1 MSKFN
6 FSFRRSER
14 NAFKHIAHGLIP
26 AATIA
31 PRPAVPRTPPPR
43 SLSPSP
49 ERPRSALAAAILSS
63 SLTGRT
69 VAIPPART
77 RSLSET
83 DCSRSEH
90 QQDFQPFASTALY
103 TRDRWSDPV
112 GSRPRC
118 PSPGRSDEDDDDDDD
133 DEEEEDEG
141 LEEEVLSE
149 DGHVYQSVENPV
161 RSPAQDAIYA
171 VPSKLRASYSDGDE
185 LTEDSTFDIV
195 SPLHTEEEIEEEPTE
210 KQRSAHPRLSTPT
223 QLRRSSPPQRRTPS
237 PTHTSAHTHTSSHTS
252 RHTSRHT
259 SKHSRSSSKVMPS
272 PGRRDAPA
280 EVMETSRKQQQQKRS
295 PDTARTGSE
304 AGEAYRET
312 LEVQKELVQTLREQL
327 RGLGGEKQ
335 ALRGRCEEQS
345 HLLQDSQQR
354 ILALERELSSA
365 LRDNS
370 PLAGETAELQSLR
383 QQAQELVD
391 ENDALKMTVHRLNVE
406 LSHYQTR
413 FRPLSKQETARTSG
427 IPVKGPPPPW
437 LLDMKY
443 LSPLL
448 LAYEDRLME
457 KDTLLQSC
465 EEEVRKLRVQTEE
478 VVKENE
484 KLYEQLGRMGGISHQ
499 EWKQLQEQARLV
511 LEENQVL
518 LEQLEVQ
525 RTKAKEN
532 HTRHHQEVAKVSKQ
546 LVLQEDELLR
556 LQRELEDTR
565 RELHTLQHQEAV
577 THEQHQSNISQ
588 LTQRL
593 EEEKRCWQGEMDEL
607 LGKMAALQTER
618 KALVRI
624 KTELDANTKSLEA
637 ELELARHAH
646 RKAQRRVEVLKQQL
660 EESMD
665 KELTALHYLAGVV
678 GLAEKTTLERD
689 QLVHMLRVNAGEG
702 QAGRHHPH
710 HRGHRAARKAPGE
723 GQGRR
728 DAPAEV
734 METSRKQQQQKRSP
748 DTARTGS
755 EAGEAYRETL
765 EVQKELVQTLR
776 EQLRGLGG
784 EKQAL
789 RGRCEEQS
797 HLLQDSQQRIL
808 ALERE
813 LSSALRDNSPLAGET
828 AELQSLRQQAQELVD
843 ENDALKMTVH
853 RLNVELSHYQTRFRP
868 LSKQETARTSGIP
881 VKGPPPPWLLDMKYL
896 SPLLLAYEDRLMEKD
911 TLLQSCE
918 EEVRKLRVQT
928 EEVVKENEK
937 LHEQLGRMGGISHQE
952 WKQLQE
958 QARLVLE
965 ENQVLLEQLEVQRT
979 KAKENHTRHHQE
991 VAKVSK
997 QLVLQEDELLR
1008 LQRELED
1015 TRREL
1020 HTLQHQEAVTHEQ
1033 HQSNISQL
1041 TQ

>member
-1 MSKFN
+1 MY
-6 FSFRRSER
+6 RM
-14 NAFKHIAHGLIP
+14 
-26 AATIA
+26 
-31 PRPAVPRTPPPR
+31 PRPHQTRCCFTRGFSA
-43 SLSPSP
+43 LW
-49 ERPRSALAAAILSS
+49 SALAAAILSS

-90 QQDFQPFASTALY
+90 QHDFQPFASTALY

-112 GSRPRC
+112 DSRPRC
-118 PSPGRSDEDDDDDDD
+118 PSPGRSDDDDDDEDD

-171 VPSKLRASYSDGDE
+171 VPLKLRASYSDGDE

-210 KQRSAHPRLSTPT
+210 KIPA
-223 QLRRSSPPQRRTPS
+223 
-237 PTHTSAHTHTSSHTS
+237 TS
-252 RHTSRHT
+252 
-259 SKHSRSSSKVMPS
+259 
-272 PGRRDAPA
+272 GRRDAPA

-593 EEEKRCWQGEMDEL
+593 EEEKRRWQGEMDEL

-646 RKAQRRVEVLKQQL
+646 RPLFLLLPNPSSSINRTPYGYASTLEKDKQDVITRIIGGTVQLAKLQEKVKVYKRDAASSVSGLGRR
-660 EESMD
+660 
-665 KELTALHYLAGVV
+665 
-678 GLAEKTTLERD
+678 LAEQEE
-689 QLVHMLRVNAGEG
+689 AF
-702 QAGRHHPH
+702 AGRSESFLRERQHLQ
-710 HRGHRAARKAPGE
+710 RLV
-723 GQGRR
+723 R
-728 DAPAEV
+728 D
-734 METSRKQQQQKRSP
+734 KQEALDGALQQKREVECELEAVWESVSRESQRIRDAVLESP
-748 DTARTGS
+748 ASGLLVAPSDAPSAEWTPPRGS
-755 EAGEAYRETL
+755 P
-765 EVQKELVQTLR
+765 
-776 EQLRGLGG
+776 RGLRQSPPL
-784 EKQAL
+784 QADS
-789 RGRCEEQS
+789 EQ
-797 HLLQDSQQRIL
+797 
-808 ALERE
+808 
-813 LSSALRDNSPLAGET
+813 
-828 AELQSLRQQAQELVD
+828 
-843 ENDALKMTVH
+843 
-853 RLNVELSHYQTRFRP
+853 RP
-868 LSKQETARTSGIP
+868 L
-881 VKGPPPPWLLDMKYL
+881 
-896 SPLLLAYEDRLMEKD
+896 EDSL
-911 TLLQSCE
+911 
-918 EEVRKLRVQT
+918 
-928 EEVVKENEK
+928 
-937 LHEQLGRMGGISHQE
+937 
-952 WKQLQE
+952 
-958 QARLVLE
+958 
-965 ENQVLLEQLEVQRT
+965 
-979 KAKENHTRHHQE
+979 
-991 VAKVSK
+991 
-997 QLVLQEDELLR
+997 
-1008 LQRELED
+1008 
-1015 TRREL
+1015 L
-1020 HTLQHQEAVTHEQ
+1020 HTLELY
-1033 HQSNISQL
+1033 S
-1041 TQ
+1041 